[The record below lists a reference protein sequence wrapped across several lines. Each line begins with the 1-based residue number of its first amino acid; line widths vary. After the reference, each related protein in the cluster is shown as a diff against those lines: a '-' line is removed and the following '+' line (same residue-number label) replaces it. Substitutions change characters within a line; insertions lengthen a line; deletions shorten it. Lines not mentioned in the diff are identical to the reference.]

1 MSRWTAVVP
10 LKLSDASKSRLGELL
25 PIGRRLELVETMA
38 RHVLQVLAQEPRF
51 QRIVLLSPCRPE
63 WWGGTFVR
71 DVSGSLNE
79 ALATWRAGQD
89 ERPFAIIH
97 GDLPYL
103 QGPDIARLLDAG
115 EEHGAALASDLSGE
129 GTNAL
134 AIADNRGFRFR
145 FGPGSRQAHVS
156 EGATLAC
163 DVPGLARDIDT
174 PADLA
179 DLIASG
185 FLDTSGRPARD
196 YSM

>member
-1 MSRWTAVVP
+1 MRHWTAVVP
-10 LKLSDASKSRLGELL
+10 LKLGDASKSRLGELL

-38 RHVLQVLAQEPRF
+38 RHVLQVLALEPRF

-79 ALATWRAGQD
+79 ALATWRAGHD
-89 ERPFAIIH
+89 ERPFVIIH

-145 FGPGSRQAHVS
+145 FGPGSRYKHMS
-156 EGATLAC
+156 EGAIIVSGA
-163 DVPGLARDIDT
+163 PGLERDIDT
-174 PADLA
+174 PTDFA

-185 FLDTSGRPARD
+185 FLDSNDRQARD